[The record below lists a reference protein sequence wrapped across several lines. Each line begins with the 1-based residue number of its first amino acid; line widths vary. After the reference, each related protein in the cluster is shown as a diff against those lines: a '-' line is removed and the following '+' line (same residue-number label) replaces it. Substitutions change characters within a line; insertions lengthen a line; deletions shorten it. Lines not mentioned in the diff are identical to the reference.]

1 MKKYLVF
8 DTHQEAVERSEKGAT
23 DEGLSTPMA
32 WSVYAEEGGANRG
45 IIKVSGRYHLLTTE
59 EEDSLV
65 DEIPADWV
73 YHPLVQILN
82 EPQ

>member
-8 DTHQEAVERSEKGAT
+8 DSYQEAVERSEKGAT
-23 DEGLSTPMA
+23 DEGLSTPMV

-45 IIKVSGRYHLLTTE
+45 IIKVSSRYHLLTTE
-59 EEDSLV
+59 EEGSLV

-73 YHPLVQILN
+73 YSPLETLLN
-82 EPQ
+82 GLQ